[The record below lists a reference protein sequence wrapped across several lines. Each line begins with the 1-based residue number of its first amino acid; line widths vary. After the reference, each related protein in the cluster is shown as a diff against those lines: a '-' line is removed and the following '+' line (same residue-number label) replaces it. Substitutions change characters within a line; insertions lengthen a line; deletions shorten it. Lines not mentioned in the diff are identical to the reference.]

1 MTTMQI
7 AAILVPVHLKI
18 QQKYGKDYSWPS
30 QEKVLELIERYYGF
44 KICRATLCRWYKRLR
59 DEKVMTSI
67 RRTKRHP
74 IHGLQ
79 FKSTINIILLKGYHM
94 VRNLGIPVWKEIKRC
109 LEKLRFK
116 YPEFA
121 AKSTKKMLSVVKP
134 NPQNGENIQKIF
146 NSLAE
151 NLSANR

>member
-7 AAILVPVHLKI
+7 AAILVPIHLKI
-18 QQKYGKDYSWPS
+18 QQKYGKDYSFPS
-30 QEKVLELIERYYGF
+30 QEKVLEFIERYYGF

-67 RRTKRHP
+67 RRTKRNP

-94 VRNLGIPVWKEIKRC
+94 VRSLGIPVWKEIKRC

-121 AKSTKKMLSVVKP
+121 AKSTKKMLEAEKG
-134 NPQNGENIQKIF
+134 NPQHNEFMRGIVEKLEKRHVI
-146 NSLAE
+146 E
-151 NLSANR
+151 